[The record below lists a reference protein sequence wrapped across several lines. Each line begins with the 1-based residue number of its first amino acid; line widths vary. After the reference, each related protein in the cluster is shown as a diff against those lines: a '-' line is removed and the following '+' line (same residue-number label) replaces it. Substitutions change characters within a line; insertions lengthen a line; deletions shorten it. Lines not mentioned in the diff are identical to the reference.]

1 MAHYRVTY
9 IGQGIQQFWGVE
21 RIDDQG
27 GTALLRPRYTVRHD
41 ANAEAQRLNLLEAE
55 KIF

>member
-9 IGQGIQQFWGVE
+9 VGQGIQQYWGIE

-27 GTALLRPRYTVRHD
+27 GTTVLRPRYTVRHD
-41 ANAEAQRLNLLEAE
+41 ANAEAQRLNQLEAE
-55 KIF
+55 RIL